1 MKVVITGLGVHRVF
15 LCGLCCL
22 FWHGLYLCGSPPCV
36 LYGAWFGS
44 ILITVCFLTAIL
56 FLSSIWTRAFLRC
69 FACMRET
76 EPAAVWSSRAQTKES
91 LCGCCSEVLCQ
102 TRSAKLLLAF
112 GHVLQVLRS
121 LCHVVS
127 CPATSFLRDILS
139 LPLIDRPV
147 RLRIYAQSPL
157 LRHKRQ
163 IIIPT
168 FSNNLL
174 SEEAKNL
181 K

>member
-1 MKVVITGLGVHRVF
+1 MHESRDHRF
-15 LCGLCCL
+15 GCA
-22 FWHGLYLCGSPPCV
+22 PCV
-36 LYGAWFGS
+36 SVWSALSVLAWLLFMWQS
-44 ILITVCFLTAIL
+44 ALCPVRCLVQLHIDHCMFSDSNFISQQHLNSSFPTLFVCT
-56 FLSSIWTRAFLRC
+56 
-69 FACMRET
+69 RET

-139 LPLIDRPV
+139 PPLIDRPV

-163 IIIPT
+163 IIMPI
-168 FSNNLL
+168 N
-174 SEEAKNL
+174 AY
-181 K
+181 